1 MLHALRL
8 SMALAA
14 MLVATPTMAAT
25 VIDNST
31 PGNYNIGI
39 GTSLNGT
46 NLVGAGP
53 TATYLFPNDYIA
65 GPNPSTFGN
74 DPLLTVTSAPNL
86 TTAAAALGNWLT
98 APFTPGGTWGGI
110 QPIPSSWAVNTE
122 TAVIY
127 GFSGAL
133 QNVVASIG
141 VDNGIFVWLDGVFIG
156 GNLSPGGSALGE
168 HVFNLGNLSAG
179 NHYLQL
185 LREDHGAV
193 ADFDILVTTTSPP
206 GDIGP
211 VVPIPGALILL
222 LSGLGGLGFLGRA
235 RAKAI

>member
-1 MLHALRL
+1 MARALRL
-8 SMALAA
+8 STALAV
-14 MLVATPTMAAT
+14 MLVATPTLAAT

-39 GTSLNGT
+39 GTVLNGT
-46 NLVGAGP
+46 NLVPPGLTYMFPYDYQSAPGVNP
-53 TATYLFPNDYIA
+53 TP
-65 GPNPSTFGN
+65 FGQ
-74 DPLLTVTSAPNL
+74 DPLLVITTPPDL
-86 TTAAAALGNWLT
+86 TAAAAALGNWLT
-98 APFTPGGTWGGI
+98 TPLTPGGTWGGI

-133 QNVVASIG
+133 QNVVASFGI
-141 VDNGIFVWLDGVFIG
+141 DNGIFVWLDGVFIG
-156 GNLSPGGSALGE
+156 GNLSPGGSTLGE
-168 HVFNLGNLSAG
+168 HTFNLGNLSAG
-179 NHYLQL
+179 NHFLQL

-193 ADFDILVTTTSPP
+193 ADFDILVTTTSRPS
-206 GDIGP
+206 DIGP